1 MALVLAAVLRI
12 TGGVRRGPALMGL
25 AIPAGVLAG
34 LILAGQAEPFPP
46 ATAAGKAFYLIALGS
61 LLGLVFDGYPPA
73 RPGHEFAVPLYPLVV
88 LLWLAWPLLWSGPG
102 FLMILALILAW
113 IGGAIWLDR
122 FDRTADQAGALAAG
136 VLLALAAG
144 GAAGVALLAESV
156 SLGLLAASVAAST
169 LAYVIWR
176 LAALV
181 LIGNPGRFGATALY
195 GGAGA
200 LLVVVALMAV
210 QVARISLP
218 ALFVLVAMPFA
229 LLPLRRLLVFETT
242 ASQLVMTLLLGVLG
256 AGVAAAAVGVA
267 FVSVAS

>member
-1 MALVLAAVLRI
+1 VVVEI
-12 TGGVRRGPALMGL
+12 
-25 AIPAGVLAG
+25 
-34 LILAGQAEPFPP
+34 PFPHHRFGADQWRCEGTLYGDGAP
-46 ATAAGKAFYLIALGS
+46 APARSTLVTSSGAYVSDRPYVGEQFEVFHQVDDEATVYPDADRLNELTRLYLS
-61 LLGLVFDGYPPA
+61 LLP
-73 RPGHEFAVPLYPLVV
+73 RV
-88 LLWLAWPLLWSGPG
+88 LL
-102 FLMILALILAW
+102 FV
-113 IGGAIWLDR
+113 GGAIWLDR

-156 SLGLLAASVAAST
+156 SLGLLAASVAASA

-210 QVARISLP
+210 QVARIFGHLHLDP
-218 ALFVLVAMPFA
+218 AFA
-229 LLPLRRLLVFETT
+229 YSFCGQSIRWTNRRERFRG
-242 ASQLVMTLLLGVLG
+242 QCI
-256 AGVAAAAVGVA
+256 
-267 FVSVAS
+267 FI

>member
-1 MALVLAAVLRI
+1 MLAALLRI

-34 LILAGQAEPFPP
+34 LMLAGQAEPFPP
-46 ATAAGKAFYLIALGS
+46 TTGAGKAFYLIALGS
-61 LLGLVFDGYPPA
+61 LLGLLFDGYTPA
-73 RPGHEFAVPLYPLVV
+73 RPAHELAVPLYPLLV

-102 FLMILALILAW
+102 FLMILALVLAW
-113 IGGAIWLDR
+113 LGGAIWLDR
-122 FDRTADQAGALAAG
+122 FDRTAEQAGALAAG
-136 VLLALAAG
+136 LLLALAAG
-144 GAAGVALLAESV
+144 GAAGVALLAEAV
-156 SLGLLAASVAAST
+156 PLGLLAASVAASS

-200 LLVVVALMAV
+200 LLAVVALMAV
-210 QVARISLP
+210 EIARISVP
-218 ALFVLVAMPFA
+218 ALFVLAIMPFA

-267 FVSVAS
+267 FISVAS